1 MPVGAVGAIV
11 GARRAR
17 CAPTSRVHASG
28 ARLKEFD
35 KELAEIRE
43 LNKVMRKYDTNK
55 SGKLEQDQVKVLLTD
70 LDFSTPP
77 GTPPS
82 DDELKYIM
90 KVADQKC
97 DNGAIDL
104 SELKA
109 AMVAWKS
116 YINLRSK
123 MEEAILKFDQS
134 GTGKLEKTELKEYLK
149 HLNDGMPVADD
160 EVDWVLSQA
169 DVFGDGACSQTELAM
184 ATAAWYA
191 HVEEK
196 KNSCCNIL

>member
-17 CAPTSRVHASG
+17 CAPTARHHVSP
-28 ARLKEFD
+28 ARLAEFD
-35 KELAEIRE
+35 KELKEIRE
-43 LNKVMRKYDTNK
+43 LNQVMRKYDTNK
-55 SGKLEQDQVKVLLTD
+55 SGRLEPDQVKLLLTD

-82 DDELKYIM
+82 NEELNFVM
-90 KVADQKC
+90 KVADEKC
-97 DNGAIDL
+97 SNGAIDL

-116 YINLRSK
+116 YTSMRTK

-134 GTGKLEKTELKEYLK
+134 GTGKLEKPELKEYLK
-149 HLNDGMPVADD
+149 FINEGIPVSDD
-160 EVDWVLSQA
+160 EVEFVLSQA

-196 KNSCCNIL
+196 KKACCVIL